1 LRIFTAMPEPSIQLS
16 PSIRGLDR
24 EGWNAL
30 NQSSG
35 ACPFLSWEF
44 LALLEESG
52 AVGEAAGWQ
61 PLYAIL
67 LEGGRWLAAA
77 PFYAVADPRGQFT
90 WDGGM
95 EAAAAG
101 YGLSWFPKLVG
112 MVPFTPSPLWRPL
125 AAPGPQGF
133 AHAQALVEAVAGL
146 AREGGYSALHLQWLH
161 PPFADELA
169 ADGGPRWLAWRR
181 QAYLWENQGY
191 PDFEGYLS
199 SFSKNMRRNVKREQA
214 GLAARGVSARVLP
227 AAEAPR
233 RYWDLMADY
242 YERTNG
248 KFGPWAAHFLPRAF
262 FELAPLYLGPYARF
276 SAAFSA
282 KGREADA
289 AGAARAAGGDGEEP
303 LALALLMEGGGRL
316 WGRYWG
322 AREDLPG
329 LHFDV
334 CYYRPIAYAIER
346 GLESFDPG
354 MGGDHKA
361 RRGFK
366 AVVAASLHRVFD
378 RRLAALFGR
387 ALKEASAAEEAFA
400 AELNRELPF
409 KARP

>member
-1 LRIFTAMPEPSIQLS
+1 MHEPALQLS
-16 PSIRGLDR
+16 ASIRELDR
-24 EGWNAL
+24 ELWNGL
-30 NQSSG
+30 NLSSG

-67 LEGGRWLAAA
+67 REGGHWLAAA

-95 EAAAAG
+95 AAAADA

-125 AAPGPQGF
+125 AEAGPQG
-133 AHAQALVEAVAGL
+133 AGHARALIEAVSGL
-146 AREGGYSALHLQWLH
+146 AREGGYSALHLQWIH
-161 PPFADELA
+161 PPLAEELA
-169 ADGGPRWLAWRR
+169 AESSSRWLVWRR
-181 QAYLWENQGY
+181 QAYLWANGAY
-191 PDFEGYLS
+191 PDFEGYLG

-214 GLAARGVSARVLP
+214 GLARLGVETSIVP
-227 AAEAPR
+227 AAEASP
-233 RYWDLMADY
+233 RYWSLMADY

-248 KFGPWAAHFLPRAF
+248 KFGPWAAQFLPRAF
-262 FELAPLYLGPYARF
+262 FELAPSYLGPYARF
-276 SAAFSA
+276 SAAFLSDS
-282 KGREADA
+282 REA
-289 AGAARAAGGDGEEP
+289 GASGPSGEEP
-303 LALALLMEGGGRL
+303 LALALLLEGGGRL

-322 AREDLPG
+322 TREDLPG

-346 GLESFDPG
+346 GLQSFDPG

-366 AVVAASLHRVFD
+366 AIVSPSLHRVFD

-400 AELNRELPF
+400 AELNKELPF
-409 KARP
+409 KARA